1 MTASVT
7 IVTVT
12 YSPGV
17 HLRNFLDSL
26 AATTTGRIDVILVDN
41 GSTDGAP
48 EQAEQDAERA
58 GAPITL
64 VRTHDNI
71 GFGQAA
77 NVGLRAARTDWVVV
91 ANPDV
96 VWRPGAL
103 DELLAATARWPRVA
117 AIGPAIVTPDGVL
130 YPSAR
135 AIPTLKN
142 GIGHAVFGWIW
153 PTNPWTRA
161 YRHDAQDPQER
172 ETGWLSGACMLLRRD
187 AVLGIGG
194 FDRRYFMYFEDVDM
208 CDRLGKAGWQ
218 VVYVPTAV
226 VEHVGGHAAER
237 APIAMMR
244 EHHRS
249 AYRFLADRY
258 AGPRWLPVRVVL
270 RAGLA
275 TRLQLSRLF
284 GRVREGAALRQRA
297 ADLPPRRE
305 G

>member
-1 MTASVT
+1 MTAAVT
-7 IVTVT
+7 VVAVT

-17 HLRNFLDSL
+17 HLRNFLESL
-26 AATTTGRIDVILVDN
+26 AATTTSQVEVILVDN

-48 EQAEQDAERA
+48 EHAEREAERA
-58 GAPITL
+58 GAPIAL
-64 VRTHDNI
+64 LRTSANI

-103 DELLAATARWPRVA
+103 DELLAATGRWSHA
-117 AIGPAIVTPDGVL
+117 AAVGPAIVTPEGVL

-135 AIPTLKN
+135 AIPTLRN

-161 YRHDAQDPQER
+161 YRHDASDPEER

-244 EHHRS
+244 EHHKS
-249 AYRFLADRY
+249 AYRFLVDRY
-258 AGPRWLPVRVVL
+258 AGPKWLPVRVVL

-275 TRLQLSRLF
+275 ARLHLSRLF

>member
-1 MTASVT
+1 MSAAVT
-7 IVTVT
+7 VVAVT

-17 HLRNFLDSL
+17 HLGNFLESL
-26 AATTTGRIDVILVDN
+26 AAAASGDVDVVLVDN
-41 GSTDGAP
+41 GSTDDAP
-48 EQAEQDAERA
+48 EQAERDAAASGTPLR
-58 GAPITL
+58 L
-64 VRTHDNI
+64 VRTHANI

-77 NVGLRAARTDWVVV
+77 NVGLRAADTEWVVI

-103 DELLAATARWPRVA
+103 DELLAATGRWSHA
-117 AIGPAIVTPDGVL
+117 AAVGPAIITPEGVL

-161 YRHDAQDPQER
+161 YRHDAQDPKER

-187 AVLGIGG
+187 AVLELGG
-194 FDRRYFMYFEDVDM
+194 FDPQYFMYFEDVDL

-237 APIAMMR
+237 APMAMMR
-244 EHHRS
+244 EHHKS

-258 AGPRWLPVRVVL
+258 AGPKWLPVRVVL
-270 RAGLA
+270 RAGLQA
-275 TRLQLSRLF
+275 RLQLSRLF
-284 GRVREGAALRQRA
+284 GRVREGAALRQHA